1 MAQYR
6 VKFFFADA
14 VTMEETFPAQVTV
27 AEAKSALLGKWPA
40 EKEKITGIDEL
51 KMIYGGKLLDN
62 AKSFAEL
69 QIPTNNQVIMHL
81 QPTPPSAKIAVTA
94 PPPKPAE
101 QSRCCII
108 L

>member
-1 MAQYR
+1 MDFR

-14 VTMEETFPAQVTV
+14 QTIEETFPPSTTV
-27 AEAKSALLGKWPA
+27 ADAKNKLIASWP
-40 EKEKITGIDEL
+40 EGREPIKSIDEL
-51 KMIYGGKLLDN
+51 KMIYAGKLLDN

-69 QIPTNNQVIMHL
+69 KIPTVTQVIMHL
-81 QPTPPSAKIAVTA
+81 QPTPPSAKVQVAP

-101 QSRCCII
+101 QSRCCAI